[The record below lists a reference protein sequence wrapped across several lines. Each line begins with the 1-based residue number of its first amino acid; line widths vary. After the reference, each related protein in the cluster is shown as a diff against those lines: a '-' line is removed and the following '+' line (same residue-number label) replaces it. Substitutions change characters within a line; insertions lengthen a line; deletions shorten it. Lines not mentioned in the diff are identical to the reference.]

1 VCLTFQ
7 RKTIINRLVRRYF
20 RTEESQRK
28 KELGTLKDIEEC
40 KHEIVKILKENQAA
54 NVKL

>member
-54 NVKL
+54 NAKL